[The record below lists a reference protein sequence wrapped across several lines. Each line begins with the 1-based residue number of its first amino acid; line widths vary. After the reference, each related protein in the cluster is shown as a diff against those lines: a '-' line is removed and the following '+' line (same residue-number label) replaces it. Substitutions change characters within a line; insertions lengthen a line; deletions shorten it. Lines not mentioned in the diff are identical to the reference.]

1 MTSPS
6 WFARKWALLVA
17 GALALTL
24 VVGMAC
30 GGDDEAETST
40 QAAAQTS
47 TASTSS
53 STTAAASTTTTST
66 TTTTTAAATPSG
78 PQSGGQINLASG
90 FYSRAVHDPYELKQ
104 TGAAAGYALQPFYDR
119 LVDYKRPF
127 DSSVG
132 LEYQPGLA
140 KSWEINAD
148 GTEYTFHLEEGVT
161 FHDGEAFSA
170 DDVVA
175 TFERIIDPD
184 WPLATR
190 VAPPLRTII
199 AGVSKVDDN
208 TVKIQL
214 SEPSRVFMGII
225 TSVWGI
231 HLVSEK
237 DIRETDA
244 NGEFYPWKKI
254 EGFFNGTG
262 PWMADDATNADPRE
276 GLTYVKNPNYF
287 MKDADGNA
295 LPYMDQMN
303 AKRVTEQTTQIAL
316 FATGKMDTFL
326 PIDRLLS
333 DTAAAIRMQAGA
345 DVTGVFER
353 TSGVYHQWVYNKDIP
368 PFNDA
373 RAREAATL
381 AVNRPEMWR
390 RVFGGCGEGCS
401 AGRLVEPGEYAA
413 FAVSDEEYRSF
424 PGLDP
429 AKRAEDVEKAQA
441 LLVDAGLDGYDFQY
455 PVDPSTGTHLDR
467 MATIGV
473 QGLNKVGFNAFLQV
487 NSWTVIAEK
496 GQQGE
501 FEITTVSRAVSYD
514 EPTGIYGLTFLDVSG
529 IIAYRPYAYPGVD
542 KVTAAFYEYN
552 RTVDPIAAQEAAKNI
567 ERVANA
573 PGIGTIN
580 MGWIPGAIPYYTKLN
595 NYNPG
600 PGAFGGYDFKHVWLG
615 E

>member
-1 MTSPS
+1 MQTPS
-6 WFARKWALLVA
+6 WYARKWALLVA

-30 GGDDEAETST
+30 GGGDDEAETST
-40 QAAAQTS
+40 QAAAT
-47 TASTSS
+47 TASTS
-53 STTAAASTTTTST
+53 STTAAATTTT
-66 TTTTTAAATPSG
+66 TTTTTAQPAATG
-78 PQSGGQINLASG
+78 PVFGGQLNLASG
-90 FYSRAVHDPYELKQ
+90 FYSRAVHDPYQLQQ

-119 LVDYKRPF
+119 LVDYVRPF

-132 LEYQPGLA
+132 LEYQAGLA
-140 KSWEINAD
+140 KSWDINATGD
-148 GTEYTFHLEEGVT
+148 EYTFHLQEGVV
-161 FHDGEAFSA
+161 FHDGEAFNA

-175 TFERIIDPD
+175 TFERILDPD

-190 VAPPLRTII
+190 VAPPLRSII
-199 AGVSKVDDN
+199 ESVTKVDDN
-208 TVKIQL
+208 TVTIKL
-214 SEPSRVFMGII
+214 SEPSRVFIGII
-225 TSVWGI
+225 SSVWGI
-231 HLVSEK
+231 HLVSET
-237 DIRETDA
+237 DIRETDT
-244 NGEFYPWKKI
+244 NGEFYPWKVI
-254 EGFFNGTG
+254 TGFYNGTG
-262 PWMADDATNADPRE
+262 PWMADDATNADSRE

-303 AKRVTEQTTQIAL
+303 AKRVTEATTQIAL

-333 DTAAAIRMQAGA
+333 DTAAAIRLQSGA
-345 DVTGVFER
+345 DITGVYER

-381 AVNRPEMWR
+381 AVNRPEQWR

-413 FAVSDEEYRSF
+413 YAVSDEEYRSF

-429 AKRAEDVEKAQA
+429 AKRKEDVEKAKA
-441 LLVDAGLDGYDFQY
+441 LLVEAGLDGYDFQY

-473 QGLNKVGFNAFLQV
+473 QGLNEVGFNAFLQV

-501 FEITTVSRAVSYD
+501 FEITTLSRAVSYD

-529 IIAYRPYAYPGVD
+529 IIAYRPYAYPGID
-542 KVTAAFYEYN
+542 AVTAAFYEYN
-552 RTVDPIAAQEAAKNI
+552 RTVDPVAAQEAAKNI
-567 ERVANA
+567 ERAANVTA
-573 PGIGTIN
+573 IGTIN
-580 MGWIPGAIPYYTKLN
+580 MGWIPGAIPYYTKLKD
-595 NYNPG
+595 YNPG
-600 PGAFGGYDFKHVWLG
+600 PGAFGGYDFKHVWIS

>member
-1 MTSPS
+1 MQTPS
-6 WFARKWALLVA
+6 WYARKWALLVA

-30 GGDDEAETST
+30 GGGDDEAETST
-40 QAAAQTS
+40 QAAAT
-47 TASTSS
+47 TASTS
-53 STTAAASTTTTST
+53 STTAAATTTT
-66 TTTTTAAATPSG
+66 TTTTTAQPAATG
-78 PQSGGQINLASG
+78 PVFGGQLNLASG
-90 FYSRAVHDPYELKQ
+90 FYSRAVHDPYQLQQ

-119 LVDYKRPF
+119 LVDYVRPF

-132 LEYQPGLA
+132 LEYQAGLA
-140 KSWEINAD
+140 KSWDINATGD
-148 GTEYTFHLEEGVT
+148 EYTFHLQEGVI
-161 FHDGEAFSA
+161 FHDGEAFNA

-175 TFERIIDPD
+175 TFERILDPD

-190 VAPPLRTII
+190 VAPPLRSII
-199 AGVSKVDDN
+199 ESVTKVDDN
-208 TVKIQL
+208 TVTIKL
-214 SEPSRVFMGII
+214 SEPSRVFIGII
-225 TSVWGI
+225 SSVWGI
-231 HLVSEK
+231 HLVSET
-237 DIRETDA
+237 DIRETDT
-244 NGEFYPWKKI
+244 NGEFYPWKVI
-254 EGFFNGTG
+254 TGFYNGTG
-262 PWMADDATNADPRE
+262 PWMADDATNADSRE

-303 AKRVTEQTTQIAL
+303 AKRVTEATTQIAL

-333 DTAAAIRMQAGA
+333 DTAAAIRLQSGA
-345 DVTGVFER
+345 DITGVYER

-381 AVNRPEMWR
+381 AVNRPEQWR

-413 FAVSDEEYRSF
+413 YAVSDEEYRSF

-429 AKRAEDVEKAQA
+429 AKRKEDVEKAKA

-473 QGLNKVGFNAFLQV
+473 QGLNEVGFNAFLQV

-501 FEITTVSRAVSYD
+501 FEITTLSRAVSYD

-529 IIAYRPYAYPGVD
+529 IIAYRPYAYPGID
-542 KVTAAFYEYN
+542 AVTAAFYEYN
-552 RTVDPIAAQEAAKNI
+552 RTVDPVAAQEAAKNI
-567 ERVANA
+567 ERAANVTA
-573 PGIGTIN
+573 IGTIN
-580 MGWIPGAIPYYTKLN
+580 MGWIPGAIPYYTKLKD
-595 NYNPG
+595 YNPG
-600 PGAFGGYDFKHVWLG
+600 PGAFGGYDFKHVWIS

>member
-1 MTSPS
+1 MQTPS
-6 WFARKWALLVA
+6 WYARKWALLVA

-30 GGDDEAETST
+30 GGGDDEAETST
-40 QAAAQTS
+40 QAAAT
-47 TASTSS
+47 TASTS
-53 STTAAASTTTTST
+53 STTAAATTTT
-66 TTTTTAAATPSG
+66 TTTTTAQPAATG
-78 PQSGGQINLASG
+78 PVFGGQLNLASG
-90 FYSRAVHDPYELKQ
+90 FYSRAVHDPYQLQQ

-119 LVDYKRPF
+119 LVDYVRPF

-132 LEYQPGLA
+132 LEYQAGLA
-140 KSWEINAD
+140 KSWDINATGD
-148 GTEYTFHLEEGVT
+148 EYTFHLQEGVI
-161 FHDGEAFSA
+161 FHDGEAFNA

-175 TFERIIDPD
+175 TFERILDPD

-190 VAPPLRTII
+190 VAPPLRSII
-199 AGVSKVDDN
+199 ESVTKVDDN
-208 TVKIQL
+208 TVTIKL
-214 SEPSRVFMGII
+214 SEPSRVFIGII
-225 TSVWGI
+225 SSVWGI
-231 HLVSEK
+231 HLVSET
-237 DIRETDA
+237 DIRETDT
-244 NGEFYPWKKI
+244 NGEFYPWKVI
-254 EGFFNGTG
+254 TGFYNGTG
-262 PWMADDATNADPRE
+262 PWMADDATNADSRE

-303 AKRVTEQTTQIAL
+303 AKRVTEATTQIAL

-333 DTAAAIRMQAGA
+333 DTAAAIRLQSGA
-345 DVTGVFER
+345 DITGVYER

-381 AVNRPEMWR
+381 AVNRPEQWR

-413 FAVSDEEYRSF
+413 YAVSDEEYRSF

-429 AKRAEDVEKAQA
+429 AKRKEDVEKAKA
-441 LLVDAGLDGYDFQY
+441 LLVEAGLDGYDFQY

-473 QGLNKVGFNAFLQV
+473 QGLNEVGFNAFLQV

-501 FEITTVSRAVSYD
+501 FEITTLSRAVSYD

-529 IIAYRPYAYPGVD
+529 IIAYRPYAYPGID
-542 KVTAAFYEYN
+542 AVTAAFYEYN
-552 RTVDPIAAQEAAKNI
+552 RTVDPVAAQEAAKNI
-567 ERVANA
+567 ERAANVTA
-573 PGIGTIN
+573 IGTIN
-580 MGWIPGAIPYYTKLN
+580 MGWIPGAIPYYTKLKD
-595 NYNPG
+595 YNPG
-600 PGAFGGYDFKHVWLG
+600 PGAFGGYDFKHVWIS

>member
-1 MTSPS
+1 MQTPS
-6 WFARKWALLVA
+6 WYARKWALLVA

-30 GGDDEAETST
+30 GGGDDEAETST
-40 QAAAQTS
+40 QAAAT
-47 TASTSS
+47 TASTS
-53 STTAAASTTTTST
+53 STTAAATTTT
-66 TTTTTAAATPSG
+66 TTTTTAQPAATG
-78 PQSGGQINLASG
+78 PVFGGQLNLASG
-90 FYSRAVHDPYELKQ
+90 FYSRAVHDPYQLQQ

-119 LVDYKRPF
+119 LVDYVRPF

-132 LEYQPGLA
+132 LEYQAGLA
-140 KSWEINAD
+140 KSWDINATGD
-148 GTEYTFHLEEGVT
+148 EYTFHLQEGVV
-161 FHDGEAFSA
+161 FHDGEAFNA

-175 TFERIIDPD
+175 TFERILDPD

-190 VAPPLRTII
+190 VAPPLRSII
-199 AGVSKVDDN
+199 ESVTKVDDN
-208 TVKIQL
+208 TVTIKL
-214 SEPSRVFMGII
+214 SEPSRVFIGII
-225 TSVWGI
+225 SSVWGI
-231 HLVSEK
+231 HLVSET
-237 DIRETDA
+237 DIRETDT
-244 NGEFYPWKKI
+244 NGEFYPWKVI
-254 EGFFNGTG
+254 TGFYNGTG
-262 PWMADDATNADPRE
+262 PWMADDATNADSRE

-303 AKRVTEQTTQIAL
+303 AKRVTEATTQIAL

-333 DTAAAIRMQAGA
+333 DTAAAIRLQSGA
-345 DVTGVFER
+345 DITGVYER

-381 AVNRPEMWR
+381 AVNRPEQWR

-413 FAVSDEEYRSF
+413 YAVSDEEYRSF

-429 AKRAEDVEKAQA
+429 AKRKEDVEKAKA

-473 QGLNKVGFNAFLQV
+473 QGLNEVGFNAFLQV

-501 FEITTVSRAVSYD
+501 FEITTLSRAVSYD

-529 IIAYRPYAYPGVD
+529 IIAYRPYAYPGID
-542 KVTAAFYEYN
+542 AVTAAFYEYN
-552 RTVDPIAAQEAAKNI
+552 RTVDPVAAQEAAKNI
-567 ERVANA
+567 ERAANVTA
-573 PGIGTIN
+573 IGTIN
-580 MGWIPGAIPYYTKLN
+580 MGWIPGAIPYYTKLKD
-595 NYNPG
+595 YNPG
-600 PGAFGGYDFKHVWLG
+600 PGAFGGYDFKHVWIS

>member
-1 MTSPS
+1 MQTPS
-6 WFARKWALLVA
+6 WYARKWALLVA

-30 GGDDEAETST
+30 GGGDDEAETST
-40 QAAAQTS
+40 QAAAT
-47 TASTSS
+47 TASTS
-53 STTAAASTTTTST
+53 STTAAATTTT
-66 TTTTTAAATPSG
+66 TTTTTAQPAATG
-78 PQSGGQINLASG
+78 PVFGGQLNLASG
-90 FYSRAVHDPYELKQ
+90 FYSRAVHDPYQLQQ

-119 LVDYKRPF
+119 LVDYVRPF

-132 LEYQPGLA
+132 LEYQAGLA
-140 KSWEINAD
+140 KSWDINATGD
-148 GTEYTFHLEEGVT
+148 EYTFHLQEGVT
-161 FHDGEAFSA
+161 FHDGEAFNA

-175 TFERIIDPD
+175 TFERILDPD

-190 VAPPLRTII
+190 VAPPLRSII
-199 AGVSKVDDN
+199 ESVTKVDDN
-208 TVKIQL
+208 TVTIKL
-214 SEPSRVFMGII
+214 SEPSRVFIGII
-225 TSVWGI
+225 SSVWGI
-231 HLVSEK
+231 HLVSET
-237 DIRETDA
+237 DIRETDT
-244 NGEFYPWKKI
+244 NGEFYPWKVI
-254 EGFFNGTG
+254 TGFYNGTG
-262 PWMADDATNADPRE
+262 PWMADDATNADSRE

-303 AKRVTEQTTQIAL
+303 AKRVTEATTQIAL

-333 DTAAAIRMQAGA
+333 DTAAAIRLQSGA
-345 DVTGVFER
+345 DITGVYER

-381 AVNRPEMWR
+381 AVNRPEQWR

-413 FAVSDEEYRSF
+413 YAVSDEEYRSF

-429 AKRAEDVEKAQA
+429 AKRKEDVEKAKA
-441 LLVDAGLDGYDFQY
+441 LLVEAGLDGYDFQY

-473 QGLNKVGFNAFLQV
+473 QGLNEVGFNAFLQV

-501 FEITTVSRAVSYD
+501 FEITTLSRAVSYD

-529 IIAYRPYAYPGVD
+529 IIAYRPYAYPGID
-542 KVTAAFYEYN
+542 AVTAAFYEYN
-552 RTVDPIAAQEAAKNI
+552 RTVDPVAAQEAAKNI
-567 ERVANA
+567 ERAANVTA
-573 PGIGTIN
+573 IGTIN
-580 MGWIPGAIPYYTKLN
+580 MGWIPGAIPYYTKLKD
-595 NYNPG
+595 YNPG
-600 PGAFGGYDFKHVWLG
+600 PGAFGGYDFKHVWIS

>member
-1 MTSPS
+1 MQTPS
-6 WFARKWALLVA
+6 WYARKWALLVA

-30 GGDDEAETST
+30 GGGDDEAETST
-40 QAAAQTS
+40 QAAAT
-47 TASTSS
+47 TASTS
-53 STTAAASTTTTST
+53 STTAAATTTT
-66 TTTTTAAATPSG
+66 TTTTTAQPAATG
-78 PQSGGQINLASG
+78 PVFGGQLNLASG
-90 FYSRAVHDPYELKQ
+90 FYSRAVHDPYQLQQ

-119 LVDYKRPF
+119 LVDYVRPF

-132 LEYQPGLA
+132 LEYQAGLA
-140 KSWEINAD
+140 KSWDINATGD
-148 GTEYTFHLEEGVT
+148 EYTFHLQEGVA
-161 FHDGEAFSA
+161 FHDGEAFNA

-175 TFERIIDPD
+175 TFERILDPD

-190 VAPPLRTII
+190 VAPPLRSII
-199 AGVSKVDDN
+199 ESVTKVDDN
-208 TVKIQL
+208 TVTIKL
-214 SEPSRVFMGII
+214 SEPSRVFIGII
-225 TSVWGI
+225 SSVWGI
-231 HLVSEK
+231 HLVSET
-237 DIRETDA
+237 DIRETDT
-244 NGEFYPWKKI
+244 NGEFYPWKVI
-254 EGFFNGTG
+254 TGFYNGTG
-262 PWMADDATNADPRE
+262 PWMADDATNADSRE

-303 AKRVTEQTTQIAL
+303 AKRVTEATTQIAL

-333 DTAAAIRMQAGA
+333 DTAAAIRLQSGA
-345 DVTGVFER
+345 DITGVYER

-381 AVNRPEMWR
+381 AVNRPEQWR

-413 FAVSDEEYRSF
+413 YAVSDEEYRSF

-429 AKRAEDVEKAQA
+429 AKRKEDVEKAKA
-441 LLVDAGLDGYDFQY
+441 LLVEAGLDGYDFQY

-473 QGLNKVGFNAFLQV
+473 QGLNEVGFNAFLQV

-501 FEITTVSRAVSYD
+501 FEITTLSRAVSYD

-529 IIAYRPYAYPGVD
+529 IIAYRPYAYPGID
-542 KVTAAFYEYN
+542 AVTAAFYEYN
-552 RTVDPIAAQEAAKNI
+552 RTVDPVAAQEAAKNI
-567 ERVANA
+567 ERAANVTA
-573 PGIGTIN
+573 IGTIN
-580 MGWIPGAIPYYTKLN
+580 MGWIPGAIPYYTKLKD
-595 NYNPG
+595 YNPG
-600 PGAFGGYDFKHVWLG
+600 PGAFGGYDFKHVWIS